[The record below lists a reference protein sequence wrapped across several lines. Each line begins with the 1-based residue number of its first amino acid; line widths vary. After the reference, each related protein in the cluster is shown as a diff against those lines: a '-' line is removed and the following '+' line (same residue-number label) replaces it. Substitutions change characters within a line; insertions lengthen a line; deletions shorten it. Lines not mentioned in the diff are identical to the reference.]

1 MTRKQLASMAG
12 GGVVALAVAVP
23 ILWSVPSTGATTVT
37 VYKTPT
43 CGCCA
48 LWVDHLRENG
58 FDVDV
63 KDLPDLRAI
72 KAENGVSPGLA
83 SCHTALVD
91 GYVFEGHVP
100 ADLVAEVLRD
110 RPDILGLSV
119 PGMVVGSPGMEVPG
133 QPAQPYNVLAFD
145 SQGRVSVY
153 ASR

>member
-1 MTRKQLASMAG
+1 MNRKQFASMAG
-12 GGVVALAVAVP
+12 GGVVASALAVP
-23 ILWSVPSTGATTVT
+23 FLWSVPSADATIVT

-43 CGCCA
+43 CGCCK
-48 LWVDHLRENG
+48 LWVDHLLANG

-72 KAENGVSPGLA
+72 KAQNGVSPGLA

-119 PGMVVGSPGMEVPG
+119 PGMVVGSPGMEMPG
-133 QPAQPYNVLAFD
+133 QPAQPYEVLAFD
-145 SQGRVSVY
+145 AQGRVSVY